1 MSILVKPYEISVWE
15 DVLVDGQ
22 LTEKRLA
29 IIGSDK
35 MAAQCRAIEPTLTRN
50 VNGTKKFSFK
60 MYKTYIDNI
69 TGEKVDN
76 PYSNW
81 LVAERKV
88 KLKYG
93 THIDDF
99 GDERDT
105 WYDFIIKDVV
115 ETSTNYLY
123 SYQMEDALV
132 QELSKNGFG
141 VTLDEQLMNNI
152 GDAKELGEKV
162 LAETNWSVDSEVFI
176 QTVDEAL
183 VYVQIP
189 AGTKA
194 KHILDQSDDNL
205 NVGITIE
212 DEDYEFVEASTVLAF
227 YSCCKNKPHRFQFIY
242 YDNGIAND
250 DNDYGKNNDGT
261 FKISRKDDRTISQ
274 ANCQY
279 YIDFTDPETDYV
291 APGTLID
298 GQSNGTEDLDLW
310 LPVNFRIGYAGKMFN
325 DLGTVVETDS
335 TLSSWYRGKRYGF
348 AQQSV
353 YVPLLERYCSK
364 YKRNG
369 TIDLKKDKSIA
380 LHLEGDSNSITWS
393 GFEKNGGKIKFTG
406 TKNTS
411 YSGIKFD
418 VDYHSANT
426 YILSYKL
433 KVTSGSLKYIGGH
446 NHSFATYMLIKH
458 NGNTYTT
465 TSDRYEFNSALGANS
480 VIEVVAKYNKIVPD
494 TADGSP
500 YIFIQPNR
508 GINTSVGFEISDLT
522 LSLDENYL
530 GYVDSEFTSPTL
542 IQNFINNYNFESTSG
557 WTASASIALSS
568 AEKAS
573 VQNVYGRFEGEETNR
588 KFVSITDDFYNANYS
603 ESRTYTP
610 YMELSFSNA
619 DTFILNSGI
628 RDNRTLIKNIQ
639 EGEEWVLDY
648 KIVDKNEVN
657 ANSNFSWNLGE
668 YIYNT
673 SGHGYEERSGLINFT
688 IGNATTFDNGVSR
701 RIITVGSSG
710 YTENTF
716 KKNCKIYLKIVP
728 PSDVSSANPGKWY
741 IEKIALYKKAVD
753 ASGNIITP
761 DYEEEQSK
769 AAQEFVSTGIV
780 ERKYHYFNEWLV
792 DSANPNVVVN
802 KEDVPTVLSSELVYN
817 TYAPVY
823 NEGAKK
829 VRSVSAK
836 ESNYF
841 NILQS
846 IAETFEAWLEFE
858 ITRNG
863 ITGAIEQKK
872 VKFKN
877 YIGKDNY
884 VNFRYGLNLK
894 DITRTSASKNIV
906 TKLIVKQNSNQ
917 NAENGFCTIQRAGA
931 NPTGENYIYDFQYYQ
946 NMGIMNTEDYL
957 NTVYYMDGAKGSDAV
972 LWNDPT
978 KVQNDTDFTLNGYYQ
993 RVKKINDTLLP
1004 INEEL
1009 VGLNADLVQQKA
1021 DLEIAST
1028 TYEASI
1034 SGIEQTREDF
1044 LALTGV
1050 YPEEAQNGQI
1060 DSVSATVTPKEDW
1073 WAVDGGVTSK
1083 GTTVSF
1089 KIKLT
1094 EKQQELY
1101 FIPKAGQGVELK
1113 NTNSTKAYKFTTDT
1127 EWEGLYVD
1135 INWETGVEYILQY
1148 ELEATSGTLK
1158 IIGGHDTFFETA
1170 NNVTTIK
1177 ETDGTIVSCEKINN
1191 DTSRYQR
1198 TGGAAFE
1205 NNKKYIVTVRA
1216 KRRSIESNQS
1226 PYLWIQPNRSIVD
1239 PVECTISNIKL
1250 YKVITSSEAA
1260 VPYDRK
1266 ANFYLNADASVNGK
1280 TVKRTYQLYCTVP
1293 AKALTAS
1300 MEHVITAVDTS
1311 RSDVQ
1316 KYITEYT
1323 TYYEKRESSSA
1334 QKDSLTIQVA
1344 NKERLIKEKQLY
1356 RNTLLDYKRQL
1367 NQLFFQKYSRFILE
1381 GTWISEEYIDDDKY
1395 YADSQSVLYNSC
1407 YPQVSYA
1414 INVLSLAGIQGY
1426 ELFVFELGDKTSIID
1441 EEFFGEEGSV
1451 EVIITE
1457 MAEVLDD
1464 PSKNQIKVQN
1474 FKNQFQDLF
1483 QKITATV
1490 QQTQYN
1496 VGSYEKGAALM
1507 EANVTA
1513 QSAFI
1518 TNAINSAA
1526 TFLSPSKK
1534 HDVVWDDTGITVTD
1548 RSTPTNQV
1556 KLVGGAILLSME
1568 DPNTKEQTWR
1578 TGITNEGISADLI
1591 TAGRLD
1597 AGVIQIMSGDEP
1609 VFRWDAYGIS
1619 AYDALWSGGEVP
1631 TISGI
1636 NTRKFVRF
1644 DKNGIYGIDNSPGV
1658 DGASWHPQNIGEIE
1672 QKATFALTW
1681 EGLKVT
1687 GNEGVVAKLGREGN
1701 YIMKVTKNGETTPSF
1716 SIDLDGNVSVSGGL
1730 SVQEGATIAGWT
1742 VGANSLVTTGKTLGT
1757 NGFHMYTANYGTGAY
1772 FGASSSQNWALGIG
1786 QYFGVTSGGDL
1797 YAKNATLSGGNI
1809 AGWTIGTTSI
1819 KKGTL
1824 GTDGFHMYSS
1834 SYGAGAYFGAGTS
1847 KSWALGI
1854 GQYFGVTS
1862 SGDLYAKS
1870 GQIGGFVINST
1881 TGALTFTPKT
1891 NDDGNTT
1898 YSFFKINDYAGNNK
1912 LSIVGNQIHFGL
1924 ATFEGGG
1931 ATLDLQEGSLHLY
1944 DGKSIDSDLTILP
1957 ESNGAA
1963 WQINS
1968 YRTNRQNRTKIY
1980 MNGYVPFRITD
1991 SAITNLAPYY
2001 FYVITGISGK
2011 TINLSRMIISGADGG
2026 QNASGNNYSTYGVLD
2041 WEGTQYTLTATS
2053 IT

>member
-15 DVLVDGQ
+15 DVLIDGQ
-22 LTEKRLA
+22 LEERRLA

-50 VNGTKKFSFK
+50 TNGTKKFSFK

-69 TGEKVDN
+69 TGEKINN
-76 PYSNW
+76 PYSDW
-81 LVAERKV
+81 LIAERKI

-93 THIDDF
+93 THIDGS
-99 GDERDT
+99 GDEVDT
-105 WYDFIIKDVV
+105 WYDFVIKDVV

-123 SYQMEDALV
+123 SYQLEDVLV

-152 GDAKELGEKV
+152 GDAKELGDKV
-162 LAETNWSVDSEVFI
+162 LAETNWSVDSEVFV
-176 QTVDEAL
+176 QTVDDAL
-183 VYVQIP
+183 VYVTFPDNFTGKVYRI
-189 AGTKA
+189 A
-194 KHILDQSDDNL
+194 DQVAPYTTGAVGFELTESTEIKKSDL
-205 NVGITIE
+205 YGKTI
-212 DEDYEFVEASTVLAF
+212 LAF

-242 YDNGIAND
+242 SANG
-250 DNDYGKNNDGT
+250 YGKNTDGSY
-261 FKISRKDDRTISQ
+261 KIARKDDRSI
-274 ANCQY
+274 NEKDCQY
-279 YIDFTDPETDYV
+279 YIEFANPEAIYVDPKGLGSSDNEKIV
-291 APGTLID
+291 KNLG
-298 GQSNGTEDLDLW
+298 LW
-310 LPVNFRIGYAGKMFN
+310 LPTNFTISSPSYK
-325 DLGTVVETDS
+325 DEEPTDIDS
-335 TLSSWYRGKRYGF
+335 YLSSWYRGKRYGF

-369 TIDLKKDKSIA
+369 LIELVQNSNIK
-380 LHLEGDSNSITWS
+380 LHQEGATDVTWS
-393 GFEKNGGKIKFTG
+393 DFTSTDNKVSFNG
-406 TKNTS
+406 TKSTS
-411 YSGIKFD
+411 YSGYKFD
-418 VDYHSANT
+418 IDYHAANT
-426 YILSYKL
+426 YIVSYKL
-433 KVTSGSLKYIGGH
+433 KVVSGTLECIGGH
-446 NHSFATYMLIKH
+446 NQSFSTYMQIKH
-458 NGNTYTT
+458 SGVTYST
-465 TSDRYEFNSALGANS
+465 TSDLYTFEPGLEIGSE
-480 VIEVVAKYNKIVPD
+480 IEVIAKYNKIVPD
-494 TADGSP
+494 TIDSSP

-508 GINTSVGFEISDLT
+508 GQSTAISFEIRDLVI
-522 LSLDENYL
+522 SLDENYL

-542 IQNFINNYNFESTSG
+542 IQNFINNYNFESTGG
-557 WTASASIALSS
+557 WTTSASTALSS

-573 VQNVYGRFEGEETNR
+573 VQNVYGRFSVPTPPASRE
-588 KFVSITDDFYNANYS
+588 FISIIDDFYNASYS
-603 ESRTYTP
+603 ESNIYTP
-610 YMELSFSNA
+610 YMKLSFSNPN
-619 DTFILNSGI
+619 TFVLNSGI
-628 RDNRTLIKNIQ
+628 RDNRSLIKNIQ

-648 KIVDKNEVN
+648 KIVDKTGTVANN
-657 ANSNFSWNLGE
+657 AFTWNLGE

-673 SGHGYEERSGLINFT
+673 SGHGYEERSGMINFSV
-688 IGNATTFDNGVSR
+688 GNATNIGNDVAR
-701 RIITVGSSG
+701 RIITVNSSN
-710 YTENTF
+710 YTESTF
-716 KKNCKIYLKIVP
+716 KKNCKVYLKITP
-728 PSDVSSANPGKWY
+728 PSSVSSESPGEWY
-741 IEKIALYKKAVD
+741 IEKIALYKKSCD
-753 ASGNIITP
+753 QEGNIIPP
-761 DYEEEQSK
+761 DYEEEQSQ
-769 AAQEFVSTGIV
+769 AAETFESTGIV
-780 ERKYHYFNEWLV
+780 ERSYHYFNEWLV
-792 DSANPNVVVN
+792 DSSNPNVITN
-802 KEDVPTVLSSELVYN
+802 KEAIPTTTSSELVYDV
-817 TYAPVY
+817 YVPVY

-858 ITRNG
+858 ITRDSG
-863 ITGAIEQKK
+863 TGAIRQKK

-957 NTVYYMDGAKGSDAV
+957 DTVYYIDGARGKDAT
-972 LWNDPT
+972 LWNDET
-978 KVQNDTDFTLNGYYQ
+978 KVADDTEFTLNGYYQ
-993 RVKKINDTLLP
+993 RIKKINDTLLP

-1028 TYEASI
+1028 TYEASVSSI
-1034 SGIEQTREDF
+1034 DQTREDF

-1060 DSVSATVTPKEDW
+1060 DSLDNITVTPKEDW
-1073 WAVDGGVTSK
+1073 WIVDGDVTLDE
-1083 GTTVSF
+1083 TTVSF
-1089 KIKLT
+1089 DIKLT
-1094 EKQQELY
+1094 EKHQEIY
-1101 FIPKAGQGVELK
+1101 FTPKAGQGVELK
-1113 NTNSTKAYKFTTDT
+1113 NTNSANAYKFTTDT

-1135 INWETGVEYILQY
+1135 INWEADAEYILQY

-1158 IIGGHDTFFETA
+1158 IIGGHDTFFATA

-1177 ETDGTIVSCEKINN
+1177 ETNGAEVSCEKIGN
-1191 DTSRYQR
+1191 DTSRHQR
-1198 TGGAAFE
+1198 TGGVAFE

-1216 KRRSIESNQS
+1216 KRRSIESDQS
-1226 PYLWIQPNRSIVD
+1226 PYLWIQPNRSITD

-1250 YKVITSSEAA
+1250 YKVIPGTSQEAA
-1260 VPYDRK
+1260 VNYDRR
-1266 ANFYLNADASVNGK
+1266 ANFYLTADATIGGK
-1280 TVKRTYQLYCTVP
+1280 IINRTYQLHCPIP
-1293 AKALTAS
+1293 ANALTAS
-1300 MEHVITAVDTS
+1300 VQHAITAVDTS

-1356 RNTLLDYKRQL
+1356 RNRLLDYKRQL

-1507 EANVTA
+1507 EANVAA
-1513 QSAFI
+1513 QSEFI

-1526 TFLSPSKK
+1526 TFLSPSRK

-1548 RSTPTNQV
+1548 RATPTNQV

-1578 TGITNEGISADLI
+1578 TGITNQGISADLI
-1591 TAGRLD
+1591 TTGRLD
-1597 AGVIQIMSGDEP
+1597 AGVVQIMSGDEP

-1619 AYDALWSGGEVP
+1619 AYEALWSGGEVP

-1636 NTRKFVRF
+1636 NTKKFVRF
-1644 DKNGIYGIDNSPGV
+1644 DKYGIYGINNISSI
-1658 DGASWHPQNIGEIE
+1658 DGASWHPDNEADIHNN
-1672 QKATFALTW
+1672 ATFALTW
-1681 EGLKVT
+1681 EGLKVS
-1687 GNEGVVAKLGREGN
+1687 GNQGVVAKLGKEGN
-1701 YIMKVTKNGETTPSF
+1701 YIMKVTKNGEDNPTF
-1716 SIDLDGNVSVSGGL
+1716 SIDVNGNVYIAGGL
-1730 SVQEGATIAGWT
+1730 DVAVGANIGGWT
-1742 VGANSLVTTGKTLGT
+1742 VGSDSLITDGKDLGDP
-1757 NGFHMYTANYGTGAY
+1757 GSFHMYSSENGVAGTVAEKAVSGTT
-1772 FGASSSQNWALGIG
+1772 SSTNPGWVLGIG
-1786 QYFGVTSGGDL
+1786 EYFGVTS
-1797 YAKNATLSGGNI
+1797 
-1809 AGWTIGTTSI
+1809 
-1819 KKGTL
+1819 KG
-1824 GTDGFHMYSS
+1824 
-1834 SYGAGAYFGAGTS
+1834 
-1847 KSWALGI
+1847 I
-1854 GQYFGVTS
+1854 
-1862 SGDLYAKS
+1862 LYAKS
-1870 GQIGGFVINST
+1870 AELKGLIVSNTNFTLTANGTVTAKSGTFSGTINATQGGNIGGFTID
-1881 TGALTFTPKT
+1881 AT
-1891 NDDGNTT
+1891 NKKF
-1898 YSFFKINDYAGNNK
+1898 YSGTVGMSSDTSKPAFWAGNATP
-1912 LSIVGNQIHFGL
+1912 LSSPFYVTHSGQLKASSLIQMGIWSYGTIERYYNNNWQYWDEGFYSKQKIDNTDTWTVVGNRGL
-1924 ATFEGGG
+1924 WRIIKDSLGSYGCEG
-1931 ATLDLQEGSLHLY
+1931 LY
-1944 DGKSIDSDLTILP
+1944 WADILNAIAIDVEISGTYGK
-1957 ESNGAA
+1957 
-1963 WQINS
+1963 
-1968 YRTNRQNRTKIY
+1968 
-1980 MNGYVPFRITD
+1980 FRIKKYNGDVEVT
-1991 SAITNLAPYY
+1991 
-2001 FYVITGISGK
+2001 
-2011 TINLSRMIISGADGG
+2011 
-2026 QNASGNNYSTYGVLD
+2026 ASYQLN
-2041 WEGTQYTLTATS
+2041 E
-2053 IT
+2053 I